1 MAEQKELDLE
11 DRDYINWLPDELIL
25 IILSK
30 LDLSNGARTT
40 ILSTRWRN
48 LWTFPTTVLRFD
60 ASDMVPSDTDYF
72 QCYHHSM
79 AKNIKLEHVVDQA
92 LAQYTGD
99 VIDELNI
106 SYVPSKFGT
115 PLFSLPHEPWAKVDT
130 WVEFAKQKQVKNLS
144 LSFELFK
151 KRQPPP
157 YMPSLLKS
165 LTSSTLLSLVTLR
178 LKSPPKLS
186 KDFIESLLSS
196 FPNLEELS
204 IAKSKSFVNF
214 VYIEGPSLKLK
225 HLEIIDLF
233 IGGLSISAPNLISF
247 NFIGSRKIGTYIRLS
262 KVPYIYHFRASME
275 NLKQLKFTLG
285 EDVDEALC
293 LFFRLLGAS
302 PSLCKLWLNFG
313 VFTCPLIQNHQF
325 AINQY
330 LVEVEID
337 GFAGFDNEVQL
348 VMCIAQSSPSLKKI
362 VICPRLFKFSFK
374 NAIICTEQHNVVS
387 TVQSL
392 QSKLPQLELV
402 II

>member
-1 MAEQKELDLE
+1 
-11 DRDYINWLPDELIL
+11 
-25 IILSK
+25 
-30 LDLSNGARTT
+30 
-40 ILSTRWRN
+40 
-48 LWTFPTTVLRFD
+48 
-60 ASDMVPSDTDYF
+60 MVPSDTDYF

-79 AKNIKLEHVVDQA
+79 AKNIKLEHVVDQT

-106 SYVPSKFGT
+106 SYVPSKFDT
-115 PLFSLPHEPWAKVDT
+115 PLFSLPREPWAKVDT

-157 YMPSLLKS
+157 YMPSPLKS

-204 IAKSKSFVNF
+204 IAKSKSFLNF

-262 KVPYIYHFRASME
+262 KVPFEQGSVAHSIFKRSDFKFECSYSLNDYKIPTSYIYHFRASME

-285 EDVDEALC
+285 EDVGEALC

-302 PSLCKLWLNFG
+302 PSLCKLWLNLG

-374 NAIICTEQHNVVS
+374 NAIICTKQHNVVS
-387 TVQSL
+387 AVQSL